1 MFVKTLD
8 NEQMF
13 VYNIAVRT
21 RNIVR
26 VYMITYEKTFVN
38 RVS

>member
-1 MFVKTLD
+1 MFVKILD

-13 VYNIAVRT
+13 VYNEVTAS

-26 VYMITYEKTFVN
+26 VYMITYENVFVN
-38 RVS
+38 SLL